1 MPYDYRHA
9 DRRETDA
16 GLIRLAH
23 RLLCRLIVDGPQAD
37 YTYTR
42 RGRLYTVYDY
52 DRVEVFS
59 LTPRLVDKGS
69 EYHVHLT
76 GDIPHILRFFKMVD
90 EVDPLRPPKG
100 DKPRSVMARL
110 PRVEPVRQ

>member
-9 DRRETDA
+9 NRRETDA
-16 GLIRLAH
+16 GLIRLAN
-23 RLLCRLIVDGPQAD
+23 RLLMRIICDGPQD
-37 YTYTR
+37 GYHYLR
-42 RGRLYTVYDY
+42 RGRTYTVYDY

-76 GDIPHILRFFKMVD
+76 DNIPHVLRFFAMIDAVA
-90 EVDPLRPPKG
+90 PLHPPRG
-100 DKPRSVMARL
+100 DKPRSVMDRPPAYIM
-110 PRVEPVRQ
+110 